1 MRAIHQDSDILAA
14 GERLRAER
22 PGGAV
27 SAWDILKE
35 LGGRGK
41 LERVQRLWAARL
53 AAAENEVVVPP
64 VVGTPLPPRLAEA
77 RDADLARVTS
87 SLDAVQG
94 VVSSLYATTWTVADE
109 VAQGRV
115 AAERK
120 TYSDQRDEYERQEAL
135 ARELQSASEIRE
147 EALEVRVD
155 GLNGE
160 LAQARTDATR
170 LTERVAAAEAEAAR
184 AAERATAE
192 AGRLSASL
200 SSMEAALAEARREVA
215 TASATATAAQAEA
228 ERARSET
235 AVVRLDLERAVTSL
249 SEARR
254 EAASASTSAA
264 AAQTEAERTRAET
277 AAVRLDL
284 EAARGQKTDLST
296 RLATAEAKASALSG
310 ELERERQ
317 IAAAAAEAARGDL
330 GRLRQDLDV
339 AKEAKA
345 AIEASL
351 AASEARAEVV
361 ARELERERQEKAS
374 RVPAVTE

>member
-1 MRAIHQDSDILAA
+1 MRVIHQDSDILAA

-53 AAAENEVVVPP
+53 AEAEDEVVVHP

-87 SLDAVQG
+87 SLDAVRG
-94 VVSSLYATTWTVADE
+94 VVSSLYASTWTVADE
-109 VAQGRV
+109 VAQGRG
-115 AAERK
+115 AAERR

-192 AGRLSASL
+192 AGRLSSSL
-200 SSMEAALAEARREVA
+200 SSMEATLAEARREVA

-228 ERARSET
+228 ERTRSET
-235 AVVRLDLERAVTSL
+235 AIVRRDLEVAATSL
-249 SEARR
+249 SEARQG
-254 EAASASTSAA
+254 AASASASAA
-264 AAQTEAERTRAET
+264 AMKGEADRARTDT

-284 EAARGQKTDLST
+284 EGARAEKSDLST
-296 RLATAEAKASALSG
+296 RLATAEAKAAAVSG
-310 ELERERQ
+310 ELDRERG
-317 IAAAAAEAARGDL
+317 AAATAAEAARGDL
-330 GRLRQDLDV
+330 DRLRQDLD
-339 AKEAKA
+339 AAREAKA
-345 AIEASL
+345 GVEASL

-361 ARELERERQEKAS
+361 AHELERERQEKVS
-374 RVPAVTE
+374 RTPAVTE

>member
-1 MRAIHQDSDILAA
+1 MRVIHQDSDILAA

-53 AAAENEVVVPP
+53 AEAENEVVVHL

-87 SLDAVQG
+87 SLDAVRG
-94 VVSSLYATTWTVADE
+94 VVSSLYASTWTVADE
-109 VAQGRV
+109 VAQGRGAV
-115 AAERK
+115 ERR

-147 EALEVRVD
+147 EALEARVD

-192 AGRLSASL
+192 AGRLSSSL
-200 SSMEAALAEARREVA
+200 SSMEATLAEARREVA

-228 ERARSET
+228 ERTRSET
-235 AVVRLDLERAVTSL
+235 AIVRRDLEVAATSL
-249 SEARR
+249 SEARQG
-254 EAASASTSAA
+254 AASASASAA
-264 AAQTEAERTRAET
+264 AMKGEADRARADT

-284 EAARGQKTDLST
+284 EGARAEKSDLST
-296 RLATAEAKASALSG
+296 RLATAEAKAAAVSG
-310 ELERERQ
+310 ELDRERG
-317 IAAAAAEAARGDL
+317 AAATAAEAARGDL
-330 GRLRQDLDV
+330 DRLRQDLD
-339 AKEAKA
+339 AAREAKA

-351 AASEARAEVV
+351 AASKARAEVV
-361 ARELERERQEKAS
+361 VRELERERVGKAS
-374 RVPAVTE
+374 KVPAVTE